1 MLKRKRLTALLL
13 TLCLVFTLM
22 PTTAFA
28 EAGDWDPTTPEEEVK
43 GQYAGFQSSEP
54 SSTALKVGNTG
65 YLRMMPTLGIGNY
78 EYNAMA

>member
-13 TLCLVFTLM
+13 TLCLAFTLM

-28 EAGDWDPTTPEEEVK
+28 EAGDWDPTTPKEEVM
-43 GQYAGFQSSEP
+43 GQYKGFQSSQP
-54 SSTALKVGNTG
+54 SSTTLKVGNPG
-65 YLRMMPTLGIGNY
+65 YLRMMPTLSIGNY